1 MRSVAEDSQGLPG
14 IPLAGSRS
22 IIEPCYRDGNNY
34 EPFVL
39 SALRQAQGERGL
51 GYGGLVAGNGRAP
64 VRGEPVTVRGEL
76 VAVRGELVEPR
87 VTLRQAQGE
96 RGLGYGELVAVRG
109 ELAPVRGEPVP
120 VGGEPVPVGGEPVE
134 PNVAREY

>member
-34 EPFVL
+34 ELFVL

-64 VRGEPVTVRGEL
+64 VRGE
-76 VAVRGELVEPR
+76 
-87 VTLRQAQGE
+87 
-96 RGLGYGELVAVRG
+96 
-109 ELAPVRGEPVP
+109 LAPVR
-120 VGGEPVPVGGEPVE
+120 GEPVPVGGEPVE